1 MTRPAHR
8 PLPAHRLAPRLHAAL
23 CHGLAVGVTLLIVL
37 PAARGSHELIG
48 WLPLWLLGMPLSA
61 LAVLHWLGRRQD
73 AAPAPRRGART
84 GTRAWP
90 TANRRA
96 AAMLPLRPARGGRR
110 RSIAEAAWPGAAGVG

>member
-1 MTRPAHR
+1 MTRPVNR

-23 CHGLAVGVTLLIVL
+23 CHGLAVGVTLLIML

-73 AAPAPRRGART
+73 AAPTLRRGARA
-84 GTRAWP
+84 GTQAWP
-90 TANRRA
+90 TANRRTSA
-96 AAMLPLRPARGGRR
+96 TLPQRSERGGRR
-110 RSIAEAAWPGAAGVG
+110 RGIAEAA